1 MPRMFLSTRA
11 SNTQNRVF
19 NIDARKTTDTV
30 KHTEAE
36 NMTISSHFAARMS
49 RGRGSR
55 LGELRIQRLSK
66 FE

>member
-19 NIDARKTTDTV
+19 NYRRKTTDTV